1 MSYDSQNS
9 PHNKELATSK
19 CQMSTE
25 VYAIKILDTGEIKKL
40 TTKDNEYR
48 SCPGRGHNL
57 RRNTTLYIR

>member
-1 MSYDSQNS
+1 
-9 PHNKELATSK
+9 
-19 CQMSTE
+19 MSTE